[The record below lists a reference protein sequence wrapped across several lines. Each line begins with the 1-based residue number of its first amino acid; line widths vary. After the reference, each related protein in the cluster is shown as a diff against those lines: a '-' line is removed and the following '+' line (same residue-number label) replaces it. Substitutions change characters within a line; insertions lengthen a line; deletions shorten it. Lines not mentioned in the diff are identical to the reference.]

1 MSVSTSSSIL
11 ACVTDFEAVMQR
23 NISPMANDYVSGA
36 AGDELTLAEN
46 RLAFDRIRLQPRV
59 LVDVSR
65 IDTGVTLFGDRLD
78 FPILLAPTAYHKLIH
93 PEGECETVRGAD
105 AAGATL
111 VVSSLATT
119 SIEDIRR
126 ASPSARLWFQLSRP
140 DRPRLHPASIVVQ
153 RVEAAGCRALCLTVD
168 TPVTRRPA
176 SRDALP
182 VHPAERRRARE
193 LRRPAWNAGG
203 THRPAESEIYSGI
216 VDPSMNWKDV
226 EWLRSVAKIPILLKG
241 VLAPDDAERAVG
253 SGVDGI
259 VVSNHGARNLDT
271 VPATIEALPRIADRV
286 GDQLTL
292 LVDGGIRRG
301 TDVLKA
307 LALGARAVMV
317 GRPCLWGLGARG
329 ADGVTAV
336 VRMLR
341 TELEMAMALTGRPAI
356 ADIDRIGDLVGAD
369 QPIAVA
375 ADP

>member
-1 MSVSTSSSIL
+1 M
-11 ACVTDFEAVMQR
+11 
-23 NISPMANDYVSGA
+23 
-36 AGDELTLAEN
+36 
-46 RLAFDRIRLQPRV
+46 
-59 LVDVSR
+59 
-65 IDTGVTLFGDRLD
+65 
-78 FPILLAPTAYHKLIH
+78 
-93 PEGECETVRGAD
+93 
-105 AAGATL
+105 
-111 VVSSLATT
+111 
-119 SIEDIRR
+119 
-126 ASPSARLWFQLSRP
+126 WFQLYVQT
-140 DRPRLHPASIVVQ
+140 DRDFTRDLVQ

-168 TPVTRRPA
+168 TPVLGARHRETR
-176 SRDALP
+176 SQFTLP
-182 VHPAERRRARE
+182 HGVERE
-193 LRRPAWNAGG
+193 NLRRPAWNAGG
-203 THRPAESEIYSGI
+203 THRPAENEIYSGI

-286 GDQLTL
+286 GGQLTL

-307 LALGARAVMV
+307 LALGARAVLI

-356 ADIDRIGDLVGAD
+356 ADIDRSVIWS
-369 QPIAVA
+369 
-375 ADP
+375 